1 MEEFH
6 PARIEHEAPDAVPS
20 PLALMI
26 GFGPG
31 ERPEIGMPFS
41 GARCEPLPFALLHAA
56 LACAPW
62 ADYVVSPLVAEQF
75 DAMDL
80 AHQLSIGGY
89 RGRYVVVTP
98 ALPDP
103 AIIRREIAQICPGLE
118 VDLIPR
124 ARN

>member
-1 MEEFH
+1 MEH
-6 PARIEHEAPDAVPS
+6 LRPPRIEGTAPGSAPP

-26 GFGPG
+26 GFGPD
-31 ERPEIGMPFS
+31 EHPEIGMPFS
-41 GARCEPLPFALLHAA
+41 GARCESLPFALLHAA

-62 ADYVVSPLVAEQF
+62 ADFVVSPLVTEQF
-75 DAMDL
+75 DAMEL
-80 AHQLSIGGY
+80 AHQLSLGGY

-103 AIIRREIAQICPGLE
+103 AIIRREIAQHCPGLT

-124 ARN
+124 ARI